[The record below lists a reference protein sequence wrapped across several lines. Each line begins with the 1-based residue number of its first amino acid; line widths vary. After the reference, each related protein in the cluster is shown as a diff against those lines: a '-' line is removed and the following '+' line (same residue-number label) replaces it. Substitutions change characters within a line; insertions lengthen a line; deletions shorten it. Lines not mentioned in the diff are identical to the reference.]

1 MFSRL
6 EMGVSGNLWI
16 FLKDV
21 KPLVVNDVERVLA
34 MEPMLGKCT
43 SSCVDLGYTYLF
55 CIPELTSVV
64 FSSSDS
70 VLRDNLQFLQ
80 GNRGS
85 VQV

>member
-6 EMGVSGNLWI
+6 EIGVSGNLWI

-21 KPLVVNDVERVLA
+21 KPLVNDVERVMA
-34 MEPMLGKCT
+34 MEPMQGKCT